1 MLKSWV
7 QNQDI
12 GEIEVEEIYISLSLS
27 LSLSFA
33 RNLRTDRYTTA
44 GSLYN
49 SS

>member
-12 GEIEVEEIYISLSLS
+12 GEIEVEEKYV
-27 LSLSFA
+27 SFV

-44 GSLYN
+44 GALYN